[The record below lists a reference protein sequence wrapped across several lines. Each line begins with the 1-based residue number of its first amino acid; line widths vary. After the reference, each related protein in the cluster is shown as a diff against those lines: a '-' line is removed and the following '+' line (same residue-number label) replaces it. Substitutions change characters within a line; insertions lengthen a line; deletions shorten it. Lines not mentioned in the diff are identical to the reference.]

1 MTRTGR
7 LAAAAFTLYVVIG
20 ATQAYYG
27 PAIPSLRER
36 FGITAAA
43 AGLAVGTHFL
53 GALAGVVCWG
63 VLERRWSS
71 RTLLVIADVLLAAG
85 CALVAVASTWELVL
99 AAILLIGLG
108 FGGLDV
114 GYNVVFSHAFGRR
127 TPLLLNLLHACF
139 GIGAILGPIVLS
151 LAPAGDFR
159 PAFLVS
165 GAFAIVTAPL
175 ILAGPAP
182 TAPQPATDEPVP
194 RALRR
199 RLAVFVALFVLY
211 VGVETGIG
219 GWAPTHLAATGRTVT
234 DAARWTAGFWAA
246 FTAGRLLGAGLTVR
260 VRSDRLVIGGLAC
273 GAVCLLAA
281 TRPGIAG
288 MAYIAAGLALAPVFP
303 TGVAWLSAALPGVRS
318 GTATVLGG
326 ALLGGVTVPPLI
338 GQVVNVAGPGVVP
351 WLLAGVALVA
361 TAVGLIVASDA
372 RGDLRGPTADVTTMQ
387 D

>member
-1 MTRTGR
+1 
-7 LAAAAFTLYVVIG
+7 
-20 ATQAYYG
+20 
-27 PAIPSLRER
+27 
-36 FGITAAA
+36 
-43 AGLAVGTHFL
+43 
-53 GALAGVVCWG
+53 
-63 VLERRWSS
+63 
-71 RTLLVIADVLLAAG
+71 
-85 CALVAVASTWELVL
+85 
-99 AAILLIGLG
+99 
-108 FGGLDV
+108 
-114 GYNVVFSHAFGRR
+114 
-127 TPLLLNLLHACF
+127 LLNLLHACF

-219 GWAPTHLAATGRTVT
+219 GWAPTHLAATGRTVA

-303 TGVAWLSAALPGVRS
+303 TGVAWLSTALPGVRG

-338 GQVVNVAGPGVVP
+338 GQVVNVAGPDVVP

-361 TAVGLIVASDA
+361 TAVGLIVAADA
-372 RGDLRGPTADVTTMQ
+372 RGAMRATADVTTTQ